1 MLITLRKRV
10 LHLRTPLVTA
20 HGSTTERHVIEI
32 SVRDGTFC
40 GYGEAAPLPGFGLE
54 SFQDAEAGLQNWVRD
69 PEQLPASPA
78 ALSGAVTA
86 LEYLEL
92 QKEGICLPAASIAVQ
107 ALVGASEASDV
118 EAQVARAVASGYSA
132 VKLKVATTKT
142 SVDIDRIQ
150 VAAAVTNGET
160 LLRLDAN
167 GGWSSDEALKV
178 LTAVS
183 DTEIELIE
191 EPTRDPSEWREIG
204 TRTGLKV
211 GADEQL
217 TDRLQ
222 IDRILELEAAQT
234 FVLKPSVLG
243 GPESTRQLASR
254 AQDHNVRVLISSLLE
269 GPIGLRTA
277 RDLAIELAPQ
287 EIHGLGT
294 AALFIEDLP
303 EDVSPVNGR
312 IFRR

>member
-107 ALVGASEASDV
+107 ALVGGSEASDV

>member
-54 SFQDAEAGLQNWVRD
+54 SFQEAEAGLQNWVRD

>member
-10 LHLRTPLVTA
+10 LHLRSPLVTA

>member
-1 MLITLRKRV
+1 VLITLRKRV

-54 SFQDAEAGLQNWVRD
+54 SFQEAEAGLQNWVRD

-118 EAQVARAVASGYSA
+118 EAQVAQAVASGYSA

>member
-1 MLITLRKRV
+1 VLITLRKRV

-54 SFQDAEAGLQNWVRD
+54 SFQEAEAGLQNWVRD
-69 PEQLPASPA
+69 PDQLPASPA

>member
-86 LEYLEL
+86 LEYLQL
-92 QKEGICLPAASIAVQ
+92 QKEGIRLPAASIAVQ

-167 GGWSSDEALKV
+167 GGWSPDEALKV

-191 EPTRDPSEWREIG
+191 EPTRDPSEWREIS

-243 GPESTRQLASR
+243 GPESTRQLASL
-254 AQDHNVRVLISSLLE
+254 AQDHNVRVLISSLLD

-303 EDVSPVNGR
+303 EDVSPINGR
-312 IFRR
+312 IFRL

>member
-1 MLITLRKRV
+1 
-10 LHLRTPLVTA
+10 
-20 HGSTTERHVIEI
+20 
-32 SVRDGTFC
+32 
-40 GYGEAAPLPGFGLE
+40 
-54 SFQDAEAGLQNWVRD
+54 
-69 PEQLPASPA
+69 
-78 ALSGAVTA
+78 
-86 LEYLEL
+86 
-92 QKEGICLPAASIAVQ
+92 
-107 ALVGASEASDV
+107 VGASEASDV

-142 SVDIDRIQ
+142 SADIDRIQ

>member
-1 MLITLRKRV
+1 VLITLRKRV
-10 LHLRTPLVTA
+10 LHLRSPLVTA
-20 HGSTTERHVIEI
+20 HGSTTKRHLIEI
-32 SVRDGTFC
+32 SVSDGKFC

-54 SFQDAEAGLQNWVRD
+54 SFQEAEAALRNWVRD

-78 ALSGAVTA
+78 ALSGAATA

-92 QKEGICLPAASIAVQ
+92 EKGGACLPTASIAVQ

-132 VKLKVATTKT
+132 VKLKVAATDTN
-142 SVDIDRIQ
+142 VDIDRIR
-150 VAAAVTNGET
+150 VAAAVTNEET

-167 GGWSSDEALKV
+167 GGWSPDEALKV
-178 LTAVS
+178 LAAVS
-183 DTEIELIE
+183 DKEIELIE
-191 EPTRDPSEWREIG
+191 EPTGDPSEWRKISK
-204 TRTGLKV
+204 RTGLKV

-217 TDRLQ
+217 TGRLQ

-243 GPESTRQLASR
+243 GPQSTRQLASR
-254 AQDHNVRVLISSLLE
+254 AQEHNVRVLISSLLD
-269 GPIGLRTA
+269 GPIGLRAA
-277 RDLAIELAPQ
+277 RDLALELAPQ

-294 AALFIEDLP
+294 AALFIEELP
-303 EDVSPVNGR
+303 EDVTPVNGR

>member
-1 MLITLRKRV
+1 M
-10 LHLRTPLVTA
+10 LHLRSPLVTA

-32 SVRDGTFC
+32 SVRDGKFC

-54 SFQDAEAGLQNWVRD
+54 SFQDAEAALQNWVRD

-92 QKEGICLPAASIAVQ
+92 QKEGTCLPAASIAVQ
-107 ALVGASEASDV
+107 ALVGASEASNV
-118 EAQVARAVASGYSA
+118 EAQVARAIASGYPA

-150 VAAAVTNGET
+150 VAAAVTNGKT

-167 GGWSSDEALKV
+167 GGWSPNEALKV

-183 DTEIELIE
+183 DTEIDLIE
-191 EPTRDPSEWREIG
+191 EPTRDPSEWRQIS
-204 TRTGLKV
+204 TQTGLKV

-294 AALFIEDLP
+294 AALFIEDLA

>member
-10 LHLRTPLVTA
+10 LHLRGPLVTA

-32 SVRDGTFC
+32 SVREGTFC

-118 EAQVARAVASGYSA
+118 EAQVAQAVASGYSA
-132 VKLKVATTKT
+132 VKLKVATTET

-167 GGWSSDEALKV
+167 GGWSPDEALKV

-191 EPTRDPSEWREIG
+191 EPTRDPSEWREIS

-254 AQDHNVRVLISSLLE
+254 AQDHNVRVLISSLLD

-294 AALFIEDLP
+294 AALFVEDLP

>member
-54 SFQDAEAGLQNWVRD
+54 SFQEAEAGLQNWVRD

-92 QKEGICLPAASIAVQ
+92 QKEGICLPAASIAAQ
-107 ALVGASEASDV
+107 ALVGGSEASDV

-142 SVDIDRIQ
+142 SADIDRIQ

>member
-1 MLITLRKRV
+1 M

-92 QKEGICLPAASIAVQ
+92 QKEGIWLPAAAIAVQ

>member
-1 MLITLRKRV
+1 M

-54 SFQDAEAGLQNWVRD
+54 SFQEAEAGLQNWVRD

-107 ALVGASEASDV
+107 ALVGGSEASDV

>member
-1 MLITLRKRV
+1 M
-10 LHLRTPLVTA
+10 LHLRSPLVTA

-32 SVRDGTFC
+32 SVRDGKFC

-54 SFQDAEAGLQNWVRD
+54 SFQDAEAALQHWVRD

-92 QKEGICLPAASIAVQ
+92 QKEGIRLPAASIAVQ

-118 EAQVARAVASGYSA
+118 EAQVAQAVASGYSA

-167 GGWSSDEALKV
+167 GGWSPDEALKV

-183 DTEIELIE
+183 DTEIDLIE
-191 EPTRDPSEWREIG
+191 EPTRDPSEWREIS

-303 EDVSPVNGR
+303 EDVSPINGR